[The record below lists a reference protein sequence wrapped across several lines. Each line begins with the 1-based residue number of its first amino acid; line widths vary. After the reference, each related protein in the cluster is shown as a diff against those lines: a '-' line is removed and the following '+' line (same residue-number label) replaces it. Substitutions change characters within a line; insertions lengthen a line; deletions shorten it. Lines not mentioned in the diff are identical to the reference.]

1 MRDALALFVGRGRR
15 YSVDAAAG
23 AADIKPRTLKSYV
36 EGKATPG
43 LHVFLSLAAAMPLAW
58 TNSIL
63 SLAGLRAERIED
75 DDVCAGSVMVT
86 VARLNLALTEA
97 LEDGKLD
104 HVERR
109 ILAPLLQQAITQQ
122 SALAKQLEGEG
133 T

>member
-63 SLAGLRAERIED
+63 SLAGLRAEPIGEGYSD
-75 DDVCAGSVMVT
+75 GPMVMCSVT
-86 VARLNLALTEA
+86 KFAARLAEMLADGRINHMERAA
-97 LEDGKLD
+97 LPAML
-104 HVERR
+104 RS
-109 ILAPLLQQAITQQ
+109 LAEQLLAW
-122 SALAKQLEGEG
+122 AKQLEDEG